1 MRRAPWGTAHLL
13 AVRVPGSS
21 ALPPQPHQ
29 RFHLS
34 HLRGGSRF
42 NSQIPNSPGT
52 RLSVCLFAILVPS
65 LTCLLKYRAFKILI
79 AVKSGE
85 LFMYLV

>member
-21 ALPPQPHQ
+21 APPPRPRQ

-34 HLRGGSRF
+34 HLTGGSRF
-42 NSQIPNSPGT
+42 NSQISDSSGIHLFAYLPSLYPVS
-52 RLSVCLFAILVPS
+52 RVCLSIGL
-65 LTCLLKYRAFKILI
+65 FKILI
-79 AVKSGE
+79 TVKFGE
-85 LFMYLV
+85 LFTYSV

>member
-21 ALPPQPHQ
+21 APPPRPRQ

-34 HLRGGSRF
+34 HLIGGSRF
-42 NSQIPNSPGT
+42 NSQISDSSGIHLFAYLPTLYPVSH
-52 RLSVCLFAILVPS
+52 VCLSIGL
-65 LTCLLKYRAFKILI
+65 FKILI
-79 AVKSGE
+79 TVKFGE
-85 LFMYLV
+85 LFTYSV